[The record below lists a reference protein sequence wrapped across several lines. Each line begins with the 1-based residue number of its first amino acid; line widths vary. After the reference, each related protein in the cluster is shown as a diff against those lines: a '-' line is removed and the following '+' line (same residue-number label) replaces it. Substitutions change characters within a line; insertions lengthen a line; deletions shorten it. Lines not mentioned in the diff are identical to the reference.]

1 MTIEKKFWNRKY
13 AEGGI
18 SGRGSIGKYRTWKWA
33 KIRDVIGN
41 FREVID
47 VGCGDLKFWE
57 HPIANKILN
66 QRRFKYLGIDISDE
80 IITRNRKFAPGL
92 KFICAPSHKPIP
104 GEAEVVLAL
113 DLLFHIMDH
122 GNFEETLQQLCK
134 ASKLWIV
141 IYSWQKNPFEKD
153 YTVTDGKSQYFRK
166 LSEYTHVFDENDF
179 RLKDFYRVPYDP
191 FGVLYFMKR
200 VIY

>member
-18 SGRGSIGKYRTWKWA
+18 SGRGSIGKYRTWKWV

-57 HPIANKILN
+57 HPVANKILN

-80 IITRNRKFAPGL
+80 IITRNRKFAPNL
-92 KFICAPSHKPIP
+92 KFICAPSHERIP
-104 GEAEVVLAL
+104 EKAEVVLAL
-113 DLLFHIMDH
+113 DLLFHIMDQ
-122 GNFEETLQQLCK
+122 GNFEETLDQLCK
-134 ASKLWIV
+134 ASKQWIV

-166 LSEYTHVFDENDF
+166 LNDYTHIFNKHEF

-191 FGVLYFMKR
+191 YGVLYFMKR